1 MLLQQ
6 VLVTDRS
13 RYRGADTSS
22 RKSTVLALFT
32 LWLFWVLVFA
42 DANGASVIV
51 TGNVKFNVSTGNAVT
66 TLRSV
71 SLAKITETA
80 GNNTIAFNI
89 SGYELTV
96 GEYKFKVTSYGNGT
110 LTLVFNGIIP
120 SVIISTT

>member
-22 RKSTVLALFT
+22 RKSTVIALFT
-32 LWLFWVLVFA
+32 IWLFWFLVFA

-51 TGNVKFNVSTGNAVT
+51 TGNVTFNVSTGNAVR

-71 SLAKITETA
+71 SLATITETPE
-80 GNNTIAFNI
+80 NNTIAFNI
-89 SGYELTV
+89 SGYELAV
-96 GEYKFKVTSYGNGT
+96 GDDKCTATSDGT
-110 LTLVFNGIIP
+110 
-120 SVIISTT
+120 